1 MKYALIGCGRISPN
15 HIGSAI
21 DHKLDIRAVCDVKR
35 EKAEALLARFQ
46 LENVK
51 IYTDYRAMLDEVQP
65 ELVAVATES
74 GYHPDIAIDC
84 IRHGCNVIIE
94 KPLAL
99 SMADARRVIAARDE
113 MGVVACINQQNR
125 FNAPIQLLRKDLE
138 QEFRTKEMLTSMGI
152 YALLVLVVY
161 GAALAQTTSTL
172 DVLQMSGGLLW
183 ALIVFTSLLGLNRSF
198 AHEKEQGC
206 LEGILL
212 VPLDRSVIFLA
223 KATSNLLFLLAVE
236 VVAVPL
242 FYFFFLTTVTP
253 GESFWLL
260 AVPLFVGT
268 VGVAGIG
275 TLLSTITVNT
285 RGKDVMLAV
294 LFIPLVFPLLWACVS
309 ATTAVVVGAEGYM
322 DVMLTSLALG
332 VGYDVVMLLASW
344 VLYDF
349 VISA

>member
-1 MKYALIGCGRISPN
+1 MY
-15 HIGSAI
+15 
-21 DHKLDIRAVCDVKR
+21 KR
-35 EKAEALLARFQ
+35 Q
-46 LENVK
+46 
-51 IYTDYRAMLDEVQP
+51 
-65 ELVAVATES
+65 
-74 GYHPDIAIDC
+74 
-84 IRHGCNVIIE
+84 
-94 KPLAL
+94 
-99 SMADARRVIAARDE
+99 
-113 MGVVACINQQNR
+113 
-125 FNAPIQLLRKDLE
+125 
-138 QEFRTKEMLTSMGI
+138 
-152 YALLVLVVY
+152 LLVLVVY

-268 VGVAGIG
+268 C
-275 TLLSTITVNT
+275 LLYTS
-285 RGKDVMLAV
+285 R
-294 LFIPLVFPLLWACVS
+294 CV
-309 ATTAVVVGAEGYM
+309 
-322 DVMLTSLALG
+322 
-332 VGYDVVMLLASW
+332 
-344 VLYDF
+344 
-349 VISA
+349 